1 MQGYLMGRP
10 RPIEDY
16 ADWIGGGA
24 LPCAG
29 EAVA

>member
-1 MQGYLMGRP
+1 LMGRP

-16 ADWIGGGA
+16 ADWIAGGA
-24 LPCAG
+24 LPCAS